1 MLFQV
6 KTGSAEYAEEV
17 IERISD
23 NPAIHF
29 AVSTEI
35 FEEISARS
43 PKLMDQV
50 NDIGSDFNLVQSAED
65 GLSTLSGNLGIDV
78 PDGLADAIPMAA
90 AILGGARLVYGAV
103 QAERT
108 FKDADRNTKNKIQV
122 IQALTLM
129 SRVGISSAMAA
140 IGGAGGAAV
149 GSSVPLVGNLV
160 GGLVGSAAGAGMGM
174 YLNKHLEPHML
185 ELGLNITGLD
195 GDDLFYFKNKS
206 RIDQR
211 ALEFP
216 RDCHSVRPCEELA
229 TLASGD
235 LELGYA
241 WVRQDFLGCD
251 SSQLTPKAD
260 LPSTVTDAAIA
271 APAHCFV
278 RRRYPA
284 RSLPPSKVSPRGSR
298 LPQGGA

>member
-1 MLFQV
+1 MGFTDVRIAPDPTQPIWDISAVSPDGEEMLFQV

-23 NPAIHF
+23 NPSIHF

-35 FEEISARS
+35 FEEISAHS
-43 PKLMDQV
+43 PELMDQV
-50 NDIGSDFNLVQSAED
+50 NDIGSDLNLVQSAED

-78 PDGLADAIPMAA
+78 PDGLANAIPMAA

-174 YLNKHLEPHML
+174 YLNNHLEPHML

-211 ALEFP
+211 AWSFRET
-216 RDCHSVRPCEELA
+216 A
-229 TLASGD
+229 TQ
-235 LELGYA
+235 LG
-241 WVRQDFLGCD
+241 
-251 SSQLTPKAD
+251 
-260 LPSTVTDAAIA
+260 
-271 APAHCFV
+271 PAK
-278 RRRYPA
+278 
-284 RSLPPSKVSPRGSR
+284 S
-298 LPQGGA
+298 